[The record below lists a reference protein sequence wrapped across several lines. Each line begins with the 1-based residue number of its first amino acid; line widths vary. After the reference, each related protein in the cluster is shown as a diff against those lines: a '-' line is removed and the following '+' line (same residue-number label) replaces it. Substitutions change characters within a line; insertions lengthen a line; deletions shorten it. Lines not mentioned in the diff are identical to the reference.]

1 MPVRLKIKEKPKN
14 KKFTEF
20 LAMPKQT
27 IKVGTNINYEVDE
40 AYNDFDGYDLSNV
53 LENGSVMRNIP
64 GWHYNEK
71 AFEKFKPTGE
81 TLFKTGVNDIINGS
95 WDINLLLNKIGIEAA
110 TQYKNMIEEIKSPA
124 NAQKTID
131 KKGFDNPMI
140 ETGFF
145 KFNISAEIN
154 GDRNVR

>member
-1 MPVRLKIKEKPKN
+1 M
-14 KKFTEF
+14 
-20 LAMPKQT
+20 
-27 IKVGTNINYEVDE
+27 
-40 AYNDFDGYDLSNV
+40 
-53 LENGSVMRNIP
+53 
-64 GWHYNEK
+64 
-71 AFEKFKPTGE
+71 
-81 TLFKTGVNDIINGS
+81 
-95 WDINLLLNKIGIEAA
+95 LNKIGIEAA

-154 GDRNVR
+154 GGRNVR

>member
-1 MPVRLKIKEKPKN
+1 MPVRLKIKEKPQN
-14 KKFTEF
+14 KKFMEF

-27 IKVGTNINYEVDE
+27 IKVGTNINYEV
-40 AYNDFDGYDLSNV
+40 NDGFDGYELSNV
-53 LENGSVMRNIP
+53 LESGSVKRKIP
-64 GWHYNEK
+64 GWHYNEE

-81 TLFKTGVNDIINGS
+81 TLFKTGINDIINGS

-110 TQYKNMIEEIKSPA
+110 TQYKNMIEEIKSPS
-124 NAQKTID
+124 NSLYTVL

-154 GDRNVR
+154 GSKNVR

>member
-1 MPVRLKIKEKPKN
+1 MPVRLKIKEKPQN
-14 KKFTEF
+14 KKFMEF
-20 LAMPKQT
+20 LAIPKQT
-27 IKVGTNINYEVDE
+27 IKVGTNINYGVNGNFD
-40 AYNDFDGYDLSNV
+40 AYGLSNV
-53 LENGSVMRNIP
+53 LESGSSRGVP

-71 AFEKFKPTGE
+71 AFEKFITTGE

-110 TQYKNMIEEIKSPA
+110 TQYKNMIEEIKSPS
-124 NAQKTID
+124 NSLYTIQ

-154 GDRNVR
+154 GSKNVR

>member
-1 MPVRLKIKEKPKN
+1 MPVRLKIKEKPQN
-14 KKFTEF
+14 KKFMEF
-20 LAMPKQT
+20 LAIPKQT
-27 IKVGTNINYEVDE
+27 IKVGTNINYGVNGNFD
-40 AYNDFDGYDLSNV
+40 AYGLSNV
-53 LENGSVMRNIP
+53 LESGSSRGVP

-71 AFEKFKPTGE
+71 AFEKFKTTGE

-95 WDINLLLNKIGIEAA
+95 WDISLLLNKIGIEAA
-110 TQYKNMIEEIKSPA
+110 TQYKNMIEEIKSPS
-124 NAQKTID
+124 NSLYTVL

-154 GDRNVR
+154 GSKNVR

>member
-1 MPVRLKIKEKPKN
+1 
-14 KKFTEF
+14 
-20 LAMPKQT
+20 MPKQT
-27 IKVGTNINYEVDE
+27 IKVGTNINYGVNGNFD
-40 AYNDFDGYDLSNV
+40 AYGLSNV
-53 LENGSVMRNIP
+53 LESGSSRGVP

-110 TQYKNMIEEIKSPA
+110 TQYKNMIESIKSPS
-124 NAQKTID
+124 NSLYTIQ

-154 GDRNVR
+154 GSKNVR

>member
-1 MPVRLKIKEKPKN
+1 MPVRLKIKEKPQN
-14 KKFTEF
+14 KKFMEF

-27 IKVGTNINYEVDE
+27 IKVGTNINYGVNGNFD
-40 AYNDFDGYDLSNV
+40 AYGLSNV
-53 LENGSVMRNIP
+53 LESGSSRGVP

-81 TLFKTGVNDIINGS
+81 TLFKTGVNDILNGS
-95 WDINLLLNKIGIEAA
+95 WNINLLLNKIGIEAA
-110 TQYKNMIEEIKSPA
+110 TQYKNMIESIKSPS
-124 NAQKTID
+124 NSLYTIQ

-145 KFNISAEIN
+145 KFNISAQIN
-154 GDRNVR
+154 GGKNVR

>member
-1 MPVRLKIKEKPKN
+1 
-14 KKFTEF
+14 
-20 LAMPKQT
+20 MPKQT
-27 IKVGTNINYEVDE
+27 IKVGTNINYGV
-40 AYNDFDGYDLSNV
+40 NGDFDAYGLSNI
-53 LENGSVMRNIP
+53 LENGSSRGVP

-110 TQYKNMIEEIKSPA
+110 TQYKNMIEEIKSPS
-124 NAQKTID
+124 NSLYTVL

-140 ETGFF
+140 ETGMF
-145 KFNISAEIN
+145 KFNISAQIN
-154 GDRNVR
+154 GGKNVR

>member
-1 MPVRLKIKEKPKN
+1 MPVRLKIKEKPQN
-14 KKFTEF
+14 RKFMEF

-27 IKVGTNINYEVDE
+27 IKVGTNINYGV
-40 AYNDFDGYDLSNV
+40 NGDFDAYGLSNV
-53 LENGSVMRNIP
+53 LENGSSRGVP

-95 WDINLLLNKIGIEAA
+95 WDISLLLNKIGIEAA
-110 TQYKNMIEEIKSPA
+110 TQYKNMIEEIKSPS
-124 NAQKTID
+124 NSLYTIQ

-140 ETGFF
+140 ETGMF
-145 KFNISAEIN
+145 KFNISAQIN
-154 GDRNVR
+154 GGRNVR

>member
-1 MPVRLKIKEKPKN
+1 MN
-14 KKFTEF
+14 GNF
-20 LAMPKQT
+20 
-27 IKVGTNINYEVDE
+27 D
-40 AYNDFDGYDLSNV
+40 AYGLSNV
-53 LENGSVMRNIP
+53 LESGSSRGVP

-110 TQYKNMIEEIKSPA
+110 TQYKNMIESIKSPS
-124 NAQKTID
+124 NSLYTIQ

-154 GDRNVR
+154 GSKNVR

>member
-1 MPVRLKIKEKPKN
+1 MPVRLKIKEKPQN
-14 KKFTEF
+14 KKFMEF
-20 LAMPKQT
+20 LALPKQT

-40 AYNDFDGYDLSNV
+40 AYNDFDGYQLSNI
-53 LENGSVMRNIP
+53 LESGSVMRNIP

-81 TLFKTGVNDIINGS
+81 RLFKSGINNIIKGGWNIDS
-95 WDINLLLNKIGIEAA
+95 MLNQIGIEAA
-110 TQYKNMIEEIKSPA
+110 TQYKNMIEEIKSPG
-124 NAQKTID
+124 NAQATID

-145 KFNISAEIN
+145 KFNISAQIN
-154 GDRNVR
+154 GSKNVR

>member
-1 MPVRLKIKEKPKN
+1 MPVRLKIKEKPQN
-14 KKFTEF
+14 RKFMEF
-20 LAMPKQT
+20 LSMPKQT
-27 IKVGTNINYEVDE
+27 IKVGTNINYGV
-40 AYNDFDGYDLSNV
+40 NGDFDAYGLSNI
-53 LENGSVMRNIP
+53 LENGSSRGVP

-110 TQYKNMIEEIKSPA
+110 TQYKNMIEEIKSPS
-124 NAQKTID
+124 NSLYTVL

-140 ETGFF
+140 ETGMF
-145 KFNISAEIN
+145 KFNISAQIN
-154 GDRNVR
+154 GGKNVR

>member
-14 KKFTEF
+14 KKFMEF

-27 IKVGTNINYEVDE
+27 IKVGTNINYGVNGNFD
-40 AYNDFDGYDLSNV
+40 AYGLSNV
-53 LENGSVMRNIP
+53 LESGSSRGVP
-64 GWHYNEK
+64 GWYYNEK

-81 TLFKTGVNDIINGS
+81 RLFKTGINNIIKGGWNIDS
-95 WDINLLLNKIGIEAA
+95 MLNQIGTEAA
-110 TQYKNMIEEIKSPA
+110 TQYKNIIEEIKSPS
-124 NAQKTID
+124 NAPATIN

-145 KFNISAEIN
+145 KFNISAQIN
-154 GDRNVR
+154 GNRNVR

>member
-1 MPVRLKIKEKPKN
+1 MPVRLKIKEKPQN
-14 KKFTEF
+14 KKFMEF
-20 LAMPKQT
+20 LAIPKQT
-27 IKVGTNINYEVDE
+27 IKVGTNINYGVNGNFD
-40 AYNDFDGYDLSNV
+40 AYGLSNV
-53 LENGSVMRNIP
+53 LESGSSRGVP

-71 AFEKFKPTGE
+71 AFEKFKTTGE

-110 TQYKNMIEEIKSPA
+110 TQYKNMIEEIKSPS
-124 NAQKTID
+124 NSLYTIQ

-154 GDRNVR
+154 GSKNVR

>member
-1 MPVRLKIKEKPKN
+1 MPVRLKIKEKPQN
-14 KKFTEF
+14 KKFMEF

-27 IKVGTNINYEVDE
+27 IKVGTNINYGV
-40 AYNDFDGYDLSNV
+40 NGDFDAYGLSNV
-53 LENGSVMRNIP
+53 LENGSSRGVP

-95 WDINLLLNKIGIEAA
+95 WDISLLLNKIGIEAA
-110 TQYKNMIEEIKSPA
+110 TQYKNMIEEIKSPS
-124 NAQKTID
+124 NSLYTIQ

-140 ETGFF
+140 ETGMF
-145 KFNISAEIN
+145 KFNISAQIN
-154 GDRNVR
+154 GGRNVR

>member
-1 MPVRLKIKEKPKN
+1 MPVRLKIKEKPQN
-14 KKFTEF
+14 KKFMEF

-27 IKVGTNINYEVDE
+27 IKVGTNINYGVNGNFD
-40 AYNDFDGYDLSNV
+40 AYGLSNV
-53 LENGSVMRNIP
+53 LESGSSRGVP

-110 TQYKNMIEEIKSPA
+110 TQYKNMIEEIKSPS
-124 NAQKTID
+124 NSLYTIQ

-140 ETGFF
+140 ETGMF
-145 KFNISAEIN
+145 KFNISAQIN
-154 GDRNVR
+154 GGRNVR

>member
-1 MPVRLKIKEKPKN
+1 MPVRLKIKEKPQN
-14 KKFTEF
+14 RKFIEF

-27 IKVGTNINYEVDE
+27 IKVGTNINYGV
-40 AYNDFDGYDLSNV
+40 NGDFDAYGLSNV
-53 LENGSVMRNIP
+53 LENGSSRGVP

-110 TQYKNMIEEIKSPA
+110 TQYKNMIEEIKSPS
-124 NAQKTID
+124 NSLYTIQ

-140 ETGFF
+140 ETGMF
-145 KFNISAEIN
+145 KFNISAQIN
-154 GDRNVR
+154 GGRNVR

>member
-1 MPVRLKIKEKPKN
+1 MPVRLKIKEKPQN
-14 KKFTEF
+14 KKFMEF

-27 IKVGTNINYEVDE
+27 IKVGTNINYGVNGNFD
-40 AYNDFDGYDLSNV
+40 AYGLSNV
-53 LENGSVMRNIP
+53 LESGSSRGVP

-71 AFEKFKPTGE
+71 AFEKFKSTGE

-110 TQYKNMIEEIKSPA
+110 TEYKNMIEEIKSPS
-124 NAQKTID
+124 NSLYTIL

-140 ETGFF
+140 ETGMF
-145 KFNISAEIN
+145 KFNISAQIN
-154 GDRNVR
+154 GGRNVR

>member
-1 MPVRLKIKEKPKN
+1 M
-14 KKFTEF
+14 EF

-27 IKVGTNINYEVDE
+27 IKVGTNINYGV
-40 AYNDFDGYDLSNV
+40 NGDFDAYGLSNV
-53 LENGSVMRNIP
+53 LESGSSRGVP

-71 AFEKFKPTGE
+71 AFEKFKSTGE

-110 TQYKNMIEEIKSPA
+110 TQYKNMIEEIKSPS
-124 NAQKTID
+124 NSLYTIQ

-154 GDRNVR
+154 GSKNVR